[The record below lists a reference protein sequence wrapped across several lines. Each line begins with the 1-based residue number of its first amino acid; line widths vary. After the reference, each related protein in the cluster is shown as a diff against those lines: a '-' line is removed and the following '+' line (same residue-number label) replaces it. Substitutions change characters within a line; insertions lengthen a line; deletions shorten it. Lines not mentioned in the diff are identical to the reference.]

1 MANAVKTVTIVSSTI
16 TFGGGSSFI
25 TMQNLGT
32 NPIYFVTGSTAATV
46 GGGLCLPTQFSSFTI
61 DNKMGLGTIS
71 VIASGGSS
79 DLAILSDS
87 KTIV

>member
-1 MANAVKTVTIVSSTI
+1 MANAVKTVTVASSTI
-16 TFGGGSSFI
+16 VFEGNSTFI

-32 NPIYFVTGSTAATV
+32 NPIYFVTGTTTATV
-46 GGGLCLPTQFSSFTI
+46 GGGLCLPTQFSSFTV
-61 DNKMGLGTIS
+61 DNKMNLGAIS

-87 KTIV
+87 RTIV